1 MVGAFFLNCS
11 SIISLHKQYF
21 MTDTDNQ
28 LTEDTL
34 FGHPKGLYYLFFA
47 ELWERFSFYGMRAL
61 LTLYMV
67 NVIFQELVE
76 RDFAAA
82 AVYASYGS
90 LVYASTV
97 VGGKISDSILGFRKS
112 IFLGGILMALGHF
125 VLAIENDYA
134 FFLALG
140 FIVVGNGFFKPNIST
155 FVGSLYQEKDPRK
168 DSGFTIFYMGINIGG
183 WIAPLLC
190 GWLGSAYGWHYG
202 FGLAGFGMLTGLLF
216 FWRGIT
222 SGVFGEKG
230 LAPSYDRLE
239 EKILGINRGNWIS
252 LIAFLSAPIIAVL
265 LASYKAIG
273 SGGLFGDQNII
284 NIIFKIVGI
293 LILGYLAY
301 ILSKVTFDERK
312 KLFAAIAITLFMTL
326 FWGFHELSGSVITLF
341 AARNVSLTFMD
352 AAQTNS
358 LNSMFIIIL
367 ALPISWMWTAL
378 NKKKINPRTPYKFGF
393 GLLIAGLSFFVLA
406 ISGNAANQEGMVPF
420 SYLLLMYFL
429 ISIGELFMSPVG
441 LSKITDLSPQR
452 IVAFMMGVWFLSS
465 AYAFQLVGFIGKQ
478 LAIES
483 ESSNIGGTE
492 TLNTYIGGFDLI
504 SQYAIGA
511 GILVLLLAP
520 LLKKLMGNIH

>member
-1 MVGAFFLNCS
+1 MAN
-11 SIISLHKQYF
+11 SILQTK
-21 MTDTDNQ
+21 
-28 LTEDTL
+28 EETL
-34 FGHPKGLYYLFFA
+34 FGHPKGLFYLFFA

-67 NVIFQELVE
+67 NVIFEELVE

-97 VGGKISDSILGFRKS
+97 VGGRVSDSILGFRRS

-125 VLAIENDYA
+125 ILAIENDYT

-190 GWLGSAYGWHYG
+190 GWLGSSYGWHYG

-216 FWRGIT
+216 FWRGINI
-222 SGVFGEKG
+222 GVFGKKG
-230 LAPSYDRLE
+230 LAPFEEGLK
-239 EKILGINRGNWIS
+239 EKIIGVNRGNWIS
-252 LIAFLSAPIIAVL
+252 ILAFLSAPVIAIL
-265 LASYKAIG
+265 LASYKSLG
-273 SGGLFGDQNII
+273 SEGLFGDQNIV
-284 NIIFKIVGI
+284 NIIFKVVGI
-293 LILGYLAY
+293 FILGYLAY
-301 ILSKVTFDERK
+301 ILSKVSYEERK
-312 KLFAAIAITLFMTL
+312 KLFVAIAITLFMTL

-341 AARNVSLTFMD
+341 AARNVNLTLID

-378 NKKKINPRTPYKFGF
+378 NKKNINPRTPYKFGF
-393 GLLIAGLSFFVLA
+393 GLLIAGLSFLVLA
-406 ISGNAANQEGMVPF
+406 ISGNAANKDGLVPF

-429 ISIGELFMSPVG
+429 LSIGELFMSPVG

-483 ESSNIGGTE
+483 NSSNVGGLE
-492 TLNTYIGGFDLI
+492 TLDVYIGGFGLI

-511 GILVLLLAP
+511 GILVLIFAP
-520 LLKKLMGNIH
+520 FLKKLMVNIH